1 MRGLHVKIQDGTSAP
16 EGCEGGYP
24 GVDDS
29 WVDGLPPKMVHASCQ
44 LLFGRVGR
52 ETNQDSASCG
62 FRGKPVHYQ
71 VTSERAM
78 PIPPLKW
85 IGGFKVLERGLVG
98 TSRKQSQDKPGIQG
112 VPTIPLTGVGV
123 TRKSWPQI

>member
-29 WVDGLPPKMVHASCQ
+29 WMDGLPPKMVHASCQ
-44 LLFGRVGR
+44 LLFGR
-52 ETNQDSASCG
+52 ETNQDSASYG
-62 FRGKPVHYQ
+62 FRGKPINYQ
-71 VTSERAM
+71 VTSE
-78 PIPPLKW
+78 IPPLKW

-98 TSRKQSQDKPGIQG
+98 TSREQSQDKPGIQG
-112 VPTIPLTGVGV
+112 VPTSPLTDVGV